1 MAKFVYF
8 KPEEKARAQNTDLV
22 SLLRAQG
29 ERPIRSGREH
39 RTPNDPSVT
48 IRGNKWFDHSKREGG
63 YAISFVQRYYRL
75 PYPEAVL
82 LLLGRKDGRTL
93 EQAKPAATEPKPFAL
108 PEPYSNMRRVYA
120 YLLHKRHIE
129 REVVSH
135 FTHEKLLY
143 EDEHHNC
150 VFVGMDGDIA
160 KHAHLR
166 STNSKGK
173 VFRINVEGS
182 ESAHSF
188 HKDGTDKSL
197 YVFEAPIDLLSHIT
211 LYPYGWQEHSYVAC
225 CGTSAQPVL
234 ERLRQNPRLDTVYLC
249 LDNDDAGND
258 ACERMTETLEEMN
271 LEVQRLCSQRKD
283 WNDDLCA
290 KFEKK
295 GESNMSHDTVSFVAL
310 CTGLLVFL
318 LVVSVV
324 SKNYSLNR
332 IKSKTVG
339 DGQHGTARWATL
351 KEIGKT
357 YAHIPFAV
365 AHWRK
370 GECLPQK
377 QGVVVGS
384 MGGGKK
390 ERRSLATLGRTAVRY
405 VKRIWKK
412 RKNGQ
417 YTDEPELIRALVDS
431 DDIHC
436 LMIGASGVGKTAYFL
451 YPNLEY
457 TCASGMSFLALDS
470 KGDLA
475 RNYGAVASKYYGYQV
490 SVVDLRNPTCS
501 DGYNLLTLINRY
513 MDLAVANP
521 EDLKSRA
528 KSEKYAKILSN
539 TIINPSGDE
548 SIYGQ
553 NSYFYQAA
561 EGVLTATI
569 LLLAEHLPPTKE
581 QPEERRHIVSVF
593 KLAQELLTPI
603 GSGPKAKN
611 GFQFLMAMMPEDH
624 KARWFS
630 GSALTTA
637 EQSMNSV
644 MSTVLSRL
652 NAFLD
657 SELEQVLCFDNVI
670 DAERMAREKCAVF
683 LILPE
688 EDVTKHFMA
697 SLIVQ
702 ALSQELFY
710 VADKNG
716 GKLPRRVIFF
726 MDEFG
731 TMPPFN
737 VLPLFSAGRSRR
749 LTLVPI
755 IQSLAQLEKNYGKE
769 GAAIIQDNCQTTIF
783 GGFAPSSQTAE
794 VLSKALGT
802 RTVLSGSVSQGKES
816 SQSLQ
821 MMERPLLS
829 ADELKSLPKG
839 EFIVMKTGT
848 HPMQTH
854 LQLFLDWGIA
864 FGEEYRVP
872 EHGARKVAYANKEML
887 MKVIRRKYPPA
898 AGKTPSSSEAEASG
912 GKSAPAREEVQQ
924 EMIAAVEGAKRR
936 AYNTPKAEDTT

>member
-1 MAKFVYF
+1 
-8 KPEEKARAQNTDLV
+8 
-22 SLLRAQG
+22 
-29 ERPIRSGREH
+29 
-39 RTPNDPSVT
+39 
-48 IRGNKWFDHSKREGG
+48 
-63 YAISFVQRYYRL
+63 
-75 PYPEAVL
+75 
-82 LLLGRKDGRTL
+82 
-93 EQAKPAATEPKPFAL
+93 
-108 PEPYSNMRRVYA
+108 
-120 YLLHKRHIE
+120 
-129 REVVSH
+129 
-135 FTHEKLLY
+135 
-143 EDEHHNC
+143 
-150 VFVGMDGDIA
+150 
-160 KHAHLR
+160 
-166 STNSKGK
+166 
-173 VFRINVEGS
+173 
-182 ESAHSF
+182 
-188 HKDGTDKSL
+188 
-197 YVFEAPIDLLSHIT
+197 
-211 LYPYGWQEHSYVAC
+211 
-225 CGTSAQPVL
+225 
-234 ERLRQNPRLDTVYLC
+234 
-249 LDNDDAGND
+249 
-258 ACERMTETLEEMN
+258 
-271 LEVQRLCSQRKD
+271 
-283 WNDDLCA
+283 
-290 KFEKK
+290 
-295 GESNMSHDTVSFVAL
+295 MSHDTVSFIAL

-357 YAHIPFAV
+357 YAHIPFDV

-370 GECLPQK
+370 GERLPQK

-390 ERRSLATLGRTAVRY
+390 ERQCLAVLGRTAVRY

-521 EDLKSRA
+521 DDLKSRA

-593 KLAQELLTPI
+593 KLVQELLAPI

-644 MSTVLSRL
+644 MSTVLARL

-697 SLIVQ
+697 SLMVQ

-716 GKLPRRVIFF
+716 GKLPLRVIFF

-737 VLPLFSAGRSRR
+737 VLPLFSAGRSRG
-749 LTLVPI
+749 LTLMPI

-898 AGKTPSSSEAEASG
+898 AGKTPSSSEAEVSG
-912 GKSAPAREEVQQ
+912 GMSSPAREEVQQ
-924 EMIAAVEGAKRR
+924 ELIAAAEGAKRR

>member
-1 MAKFVYF
+1 
-8 KPEEKARAQNTDLV
+8 
-22 SLLRAQG
+22 
-29 ERPIRSGREH
+29 
-39 RTPNDPSVT
+39 
-48 IRGNKWFDHSKREGG
+48 
-63 YAISFVQRYYRL
+63 
-75 PYPEAVL
+75 
-82 LLLGRKDGRTL
+82 
-93 EQAKPAATEPKPFAL
+93 
-108 PEPYSNMRRVYA
+108 
-120 YLLHKRHIE
+120 
-129 REVVSH
+129 
-135 FTHEKLLY
+135 
-143 EDEHHNC
+143 
-150 VFVGMDGDIA
+150 
-160 KHAHLR
+160 
-166 STNSKGK
+166 
-173 VFRINVEGS
+173 
-182 ESAHSF
+182 
-188 HKDGTDKSL
+188 
-197 YVFEAPIDLLSHIT
+197 
-211 LYPYGWQEHSYVAC
+211 
-225 CGTSAQPVL
+225 
-234 ERLRQNPRLDTVYLC
+234 
-249 LDNDDAGND
+249 
-258 ACERMTETLEEMN
+258 
-271 LEVQRLCSQRKD
+271 
-283 WNDDLCA
+283 
-290 KFEKK
+290 
-295 GESNMSHDTVSFVAL
+295 MSHDTVSFIAL

-357 YAHIPFAV
+357 YAHIPFDV

-370 GECLPQK
+370 GERLPQK

-390 ERRSLATLGRTAVRY
+390 EQRRIATLGRTAVRY

-521 EDLKSRA
+521 DDLKSRA

-593 KLAQELLTPI
+593 KLVQELLAPI

-697 SLIVQ
+697 SLMVQ

-716 GKLPRRVIFF
+716 GKLPQRVIFF

-854 LQLFLDWGIA
+854 LQLFLDWGIT

-898 AGKTPSSSEAEASG
+898 AGKTPSSSEAEVSG
-912 GKSAPAREEVQQ
+912 GMSSPAREEAQQ
-924 EMIAAVEGAKRR
+924 ELIAAAEGAKRR

>member
-1 MAKFVYF
+1 
-8 KPEEKARAQNTDLV
+8 
-22 SLLRAQG
+22 
-29 ERPIRSGREH
+29 
-39 RTPNDPSVT
+39 
-48 IRGNKWFDHSKREGG
+48 
-63 YAISFVQRYYRL
+63 
-75 PYPEAVL
+75 
-82 LLLGRKDGRTL
+82 
-93 EQAKPAATEPKPFAL
+93 
-108 PEPYSNMRRVYA
+108 
-120 YLLHKRHIE
+120 
-129 REVVSH
+129 
-135 FTHEKLLY
+135 
-143 EDEHHNC
+143 
-150 VFVGMDGDIA
+150 
-160 KHAHLR
+160 
-166 STNSKGK
+166 
-173 VFRINVEGS
+173 
-182 ESAHSF
+182 
-188 HKDGTDKSL
+188 
-197 YVFEAPIDLLSHIT
+197 
-211 LYPYGWQEHSYVAC
+211 
-225 CGTSAQPVL
+225 
-234 ERLRQNPRLDTVYLC
+234 
-249 LDNDDAGND
+249 
-258 ACERMTETLEEMN
+258 
-271 LEVQRLCSQRKD
+271 
-283 WNDDLCA
+283 
-290 KFEKK
+290 
-295 GESNMSHDTVSFVAL
+295 MSHDTVSFIAL

-357 YAHIPFAV
+357 YAHIPFDV

-370 GECLPQK
+370 GERLPQK

-390 ERRSLATLGRTAVRY
+390 ERQCLAVLGRTAVRY

-521 EDLKSRA
+521 DDLKSRA

-593 KLAQELLTPI
+593 KLVQELLAPI

-644 MSTVLSRL
+644 MSTVLARL

-697 SLIVQ
+697 SLMVQ

-710 VADKNG
+710 VAD
-716 GKLPRRVIFF
+716 
-726 MDEFG
+726 
-731 TMPPFN
+731 
-737 VLPLFSAGRSRR
+737 SRCKRAALQHR
-749 LTLVPI
+749 LR
-755 IQSLAQLEKNYGKE
+755 
-769 GAAIIQDNCQTTIF
+769 C
-783 GGFAPSSQTAE
+783 
-794 VLSKALGT
+794 
-802 RTVLSGSVSQGKES
+802 
-816 SQSLQ
+816 
-821 MMERPLLS
+821 
-829 ADELKSLPKG
+829 
-839 EFIVMKTGT
+839 
-848 HPMQTH
+848 
-854 LQLFLDWGIA
+854 
-864 FGEEYRVP
+864 
-872 EHGARKVAYANKEML
+872 
-887 MKVIRRKYPPA
+887 PA
-898 AGKTPSSSEAEASG
+898 
-912 GKSAPAREEVQQ
+912 
-924 EMIAAVEGAKRR
+924 
-936 AYNTPKAEDTT
+936 